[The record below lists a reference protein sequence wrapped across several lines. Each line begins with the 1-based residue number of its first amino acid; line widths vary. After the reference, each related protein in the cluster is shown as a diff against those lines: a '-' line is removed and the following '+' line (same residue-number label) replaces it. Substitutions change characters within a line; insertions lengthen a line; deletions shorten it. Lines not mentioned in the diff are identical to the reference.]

1 VLGAMVGV
9 YLLRPRGV
17 ASAPVSTPAPRETL
31 AREIVAE
38 TAQHPAAIRP
48 ATELPEAYRGVV
60 IDGATG
66 EPVEDAQVRLC
77 RGIKA
82 GHPACADSVASTDT
96 DASGRF
102 LLERPEEPVGAL
114 VVDIDGF
121 GTAVVNSPGA
131 VSRVELWPPSVVK
144 VRVVDKQG
152 KPLEGVRVGW

>member
-1 VLGAMVGV
+1 MRVLFRALLVLGAMVGV

-17 ASAPVSTPAPRETL
+17 APAPVSTPAPRETF
-31 AREIVAE
+31 AREV
-38 TAQHPAAIRP
+38 TAPAAAREPAIRP

-66 EPVEDAQVRLC
+66 EPVEDAQVMLC
-77 RGIKA
+77 RAIKD

-114 VVDIDGF
+114 VVDIDG
-121 GTAVVNSPGA
+121 
-131 VSRVELWPPSVVK
+131 
-144 VRVVDKQG
+144 
-152 KPLEGVRVGW
+152 